1 MPRLLSVK
9 INLDKVDKEKLY
21 KGKKGSY
28 LDVDLWVNDEP
39 DQYGY
44 DATAIQNQS
53 KEDREAGLSKNY
65 IGNAKKMF
73 GWGTSTPSGENVDL
87 HSSAEPF

>member
-21 KGKKGSY
+21 KGQKGTY

-39 DQYGY
+39 DAYGN
-44 DATAIQNQS
+44 DASAIQSQS
-53 KEDREAGLSKNY
+53 KEDREKGISKNY
-65 IGNAKKMF
+65 IGNGKKLF
-73 GWGTSTPSGENVDL
+73 GWSTTTTETNVDL
-87 HSSAEPF
+87 HTAAEPF